1 VVDGILMVKPTPL
14 GPFEFTFTVELLRT
28 PCGPPCGFW
37 TVRATMFWNQLMP
50 CNQTVLEADPPGA
63 DNTAAGGF
71 TKRKSVTIIVMS
83 MEWDSEPSLA
93 VTVTV

>member
-1 VVDGILMVKPTPL
+1 
-14 GPFEFTFTVELLRT
+14 
-28 PCGPPCGFW
+28 
-37 TVRATMFWNQLMP
+37 MP